1 MKGIVNDN
9 TEADAA
15 QYLTGGLWTK
25 DKRAFHGGRIE
36 VRARLHGA
44 KGAWPAIWTLPYE
57 TDKYSWPMGGEVDIM
72 ERLNH
77 DSYCLPNRTLALYLY
92 TRNRKQPE
100 TRKHYSH

>member
-1 MKGIVNDN
+1 MRNGLLILKGIVNDN

-57 TDKYSWPMGGEVDIM
+57 TDILMAYGRRSG
-72 ERLNH
+72 
-77 DSYCLPNRTLALYLY
+77 
-92 TRNRKQPE
+92 
-100 TRKHYSH
+100 HYGTSEP